1 MTNESQIPE
10 VEPQPVEFGFRDWV
24 ARTCRRAM
32 IWGIGVVV
40 LLGFVAWLLRTPG
53 AAPLS
58 RAFGSLVFYGSL
70 FWLTLLKIWWTA
82 TRVPAV
88 RLDGRGLAYQ
98 PLHTFRPRRLAWPSV
113 MAFAP
118 RKGTSSVRFVFV
130 RRSGTAREFFLNLA
144 VVERGGEFLAA
155 LEGRLAAAGLEP
167 DPEVKRG
174 WRRPGVELDDEGSP
188 GGL

>member
-1 MTNESQIPE
+1 MTA
-10 VEPQPVEFGFRDWV
+10 EPPTASAAEFAFRPWV

-32 IWGIGVVV
+32 VWGIGLVAAFG
-40 LLGFVAWLLRTPG
+40 LVAWWLRTPG

-88 RLDGRGLAYQ
+88 RLDDEGLAYQ

-113 MAFAP
+113 LSFAP
-118 RKGTSSVRFVFV
+118 RKGTSSVRFVFR
-130 RRSGTAREFFLNLA
+130 RRSGSAREFFLNLA
-144 VVERGGEFLAA
+144 VVERGGEFLDA
-155 LEGRLAAAGLEP
+155 LEERLAAAGLEP

-174 WRRPGVELDDEGSP
+174 WRRPGLELDEG
-188 GGL
+188 GAA